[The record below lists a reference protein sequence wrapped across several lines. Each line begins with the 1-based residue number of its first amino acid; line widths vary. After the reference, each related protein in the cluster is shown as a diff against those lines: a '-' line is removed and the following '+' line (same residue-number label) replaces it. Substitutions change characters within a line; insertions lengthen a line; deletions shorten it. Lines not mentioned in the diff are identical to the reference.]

1 MVVGMVRFL
10 SSVLIIKMIRTERRI
25 RIIRIRRIILINNNN
40 SSNKN
45 MSMMCMDI
53 R

>member
-25 RIIRIRRIILINNNN
+25 RIIRIRRIITNNN
-40 SSNKN
+40 SSHSNKD
-45 MSMMCMDI
+45 MSMTCMDI